1 MARPPKSRKVAFL
14 PNLTYFK
21 PAGVPLKE
29 LEEESLRYE
38 ELEAIRLKDLQG
50 LEQEACAERMGVSR
64 PTFHRIIT
72 SARNKLARAL
82 VEGKAIRIEG
92 GNYKL
97 ITDHLRCSECGY
109 TISPD
114 TEKSI
119 YDQETISGNIA
130 RDIKFKCNKCNS
142 RLLTDKR
149 HRHNGRHGKNYR

>member
-1 MARPPKSRKVAFL
+1 MPRPPKSRKVSFL

-50 LEQEACAERMGVSR
+50 LEQEACAKRMGVSR

-97 ITDHLRCSECGY
+97 IIDHLRCSQCGY
-109 TISPD
+109 TVSPD

-119 YDQETISGNIA
+119 HEQDTISGNIA
-130 RDIKFKCNKCNS
+130 GDIKFKCNKCSS
-142 RLLTDKR
+142 RLLADKR
-149 HRHNGRHGKNYR
+149 HRHNGRHGKNFR